1 MMSVFTASGWSYGT
15 PLDFDLIR
23 SMSEEPHLVRVF
35 HLAHTH
41 EWVAPM
47 VDDDD
52 DDDAHI

>member
-47 VDDDD
+47 VDTDD